1 MNKKDIEKEIS
12 KFVDEINAPYDLEK
26 IEEKL
31 NITNNNEYKVVE
43 KKKNKA
49 FIKHIS
55 IAISL
60 ASVALIAFVSILI
73 FNNLGGPKNT
83 GPSVEP
89 SSTSST
95 NTKVTTTV
103 NTTTLVETTTVDSN
117 QTSIPTTQGVTTGA
131 PTGAPTGSPTSMPT
145 SQDDIYQ
152 EAHDLMYEYLDSFD
166 NVTNVSME
174 LDSKTSDSIFS
185 LATYNINDRD
195 MVLIYSSHYDDYLID
210 VYNNDTKEKYIDS
223 QELTD
228 NYTILDVTDYLDVVV
243 KIYKDEIVVFYI

>member
-103 NTTTLVETTTVDSN
+103 NTTTLVETTTISSN
-117 QTSIPTTQGVTTGA
+117 TTGA
-131 PTGAPTGSPTSMPT
+131 QTTIDQNTTGAPTGSPTSMPT

-152 EAHDLMYEYLDSFD
+152 EAHDLMYAYLVDSFD

-195 MVLIYSSHYDDYLID
+195 MVLIYSSYYYDYLID

-243 KIYKDEIVVFYI
+243 RIYKDEIVVFYI

>member
-95 NTKVTTTV
+95 NTQVTTTV
-103 NTTTLVETTTVDSN
+103 NTTSLVETTTVSSN
-117 QTSIPTTQGVTTGA
+117 TTGA
-131 PTGAPTGSPTSMPT
+131 QTTIDHNTTGAPTGSPTSMPT

-195 MVLIYSSHYDDYLID
+195 MVLIYSSYYYDYLID

-223 QELTD
+223 QELID
-228 NYTILDVTDYLDVVV
+228 NYTILDVTDYSDVVV
-243 KIYKDEIVVFYI
+243 RIYKDEIVVFYI

>member
-31 NITNNNEYKVVE
+31 NITKNNEYKVVE

-89 SSTSST
+89 TSTSST
-95 NTKVTTTV
+95 NTKVTTVV
-103 NTTTLVETTTVDSN
+103 NTTSLVETTTVDSN

-131 PTGAPTGSPTSMPT
+131 PTGAPTSMPT

-152 EAHDLMYEYLDSFD
+152 EAHDMMYSYLDSFD

-174 LDSKTSDSIFS
+174 HDSKTSDSIFS

-195 MVLIYSSHYDDYLID
+195 MVLIYSSYYDDYLID

-223 QELTD
+223 QKLTD

-243 KIYKDEIVVFYI
+243 RIYKDEIVVFYI

>member
-12 KFVDEINAPYDLEK
+12 KFVDEISAPYDLEK

-31 NITNNNEYKVVE
+31 NITKNNEYKVVE

-95 NTKVTTTV
+95 NTKVTTVV
-103 NTTTLVETTTVDSN
+103 NTTSLVETTTVDSN

-131 PTGAPTGSPTSMPT
+131 PTGAPTSMPT

-152 EAHDLMYEYLDSFD
+152 EAHDMMYSYLDSFD

-174 LDSKTSDSIFS
+174 HDSKTSYSIFC

-195 MVLIYSSHYDDYLID
+195 MVLIYSSSYYDYLID

-228 NYTILDVTDYLDVVV
+228 NYTIIDVTDYLDVVV
-243 KIYKDEIVVFYI
+243 RIYKDEIVVFYI